1 MNIQRIIRKALL
13 ERDEKLQAEDLKEN
27 PSYQYLRSVVESC
40 PKIANGAF
48 RQRPIYTLE
57 NEMLKKFPELALTGV
72 RDVAFVSAKF
82 SDAAY
87 IVFGKEDPNTSSK
100 PALFAYKLVPQQQP
114 VYVKNGM
121 GGDTNCEALT
131 PLKNLGQTQLSPKNQ
146 KQLNDFINTIGPAY
160 VKFQEPEEE
169 NLSLYDQT
177 AYANLQYPDGRP
189 VFDPLPSEQ
198 GYIWIEKGIKQQ
210 TTNLPQ
216 ALEGLLTTEKFTG
229 SQPETLTGDE
239 WRYSFYIKDIIPYI
253 PALNSQKNALRPKDM
268 IYPKAEILNPDRKTC
283 RTAIKKLDYCRTSPV
298 GKDCQQ
304 NILSNLITV
313 ARCGD
318 LRMVGGV
325 FGVKDEYENVMK
337 SGAPYGLADL
347 KNLFGKAQAGSVQK
361 ESLEKRINSILNEQ
375 RKKFRF

>member
-13 ERDEKLQAEDLKEN
+13 ERDEKLQADGLN
-27 PSYQYLRSVVESC
+27 QNVSYEYLRSVVESC
-40 PKIANGAF
+40 PAIAKGAF
-48 RQRPIYTLE
+48 LQRPINTLK
-57 NEMLKKFPELALTGV
+57 NEMLKKFPELALTNV

-87 IVFGKEDPNTSSK
+87 IVFGKEDPNTPK
-100 PALFAYKLVPQQQP
+100 PALFAYKLVRQQQP

-189 VFDPLPSEQ
+189 VFEPLPSEK
-198 GYIWIEKGIKQQ
+198 GYIWIQKGIKQQ
-210 TTNLPQ
+210 TTNLPK
-216 ALEGLLTTEKFTG
+216 ALEELLDKEQFTG
-229 SQPETLTGDE
+229 VQPQTLTGDE

-253 PALNSQKNALRPKDM
+253 PALNSQKNALRPKDI
-268 IYPKAEILNPDRKTC
+268 IYPKDEILNPKRKTC
-283 RTAIKKLDYCRTSPV
+283 REVITHLDYCRTSPV
-298 GKDCQQ
+298 GKNCQK

-318 LRMVGGV
+318 LRMAGGV